1 MSDQVRQA
9 EMRRLEMLEL
19 QTARQGIETP
29 PAVLNEALDLRRK
42 WGLPEI
48 TSNPGLERS
57 AATIERRLEL
67 VLSEVRIAVTAGIH
81 IANRT
86 TRLEE
91 QFARDREERTA
102 RQQFHDA
109 KWEKLDERLD
119 RRGEDQDDQ
128 WDDFQA
134 ALNRTWN
141 AVLILALLFLFA
153 ATIGGLLLLRPA

>member
-1 MSDQVRQA
+1 
-9 EMRRLEMLEL
+9 MRRLEALEL

-29 PAVLNEALDLRRK
+29 PAVLNEAVDLRRK

-67 VLSEVRIAVTAGIH
+67 VLSEVRIAVAAGIR
-81 IANRT
+81 IAERT

-91 QFARDREERTA
+91 QFMRDREERAA
-102 RQQFHDA
+102 RQQAHDA
-109 KWEKLDERLD
+109 RWEKQDERLEW
-119 RRGEDQDDQ
+119 RGEEQDDR

-134 ALNRTWN
+134 ALGRTWN
-141 AVLILALLFLFA
+141 AVLILALLLLFVA
-153 ATIGGLLLLRPA
+153 AFGGLLLLSRPT

>member
-1 MSDQVRQA
+1 
-9 EMRRLEMLEL
+9 MRRLEMLEL

-81 IANRT
+81 IASRT

-91 QFARDREERTA
+91 QFTRDREERTA
-102 RQQFHDA
+102 RQQLHDA

-119 RRGEDQDDQ
+119 RRSEEQDARWDQ
-128 WDDFQA
+128 FQV
-134 ALNRTWN
+134 ALGRAWN
-141 AVLILALLFLFA
+141 AILVLFLLLLFV
-153 ATIGGLLLLRPA
+153 ATIGGLLLLLRPT